1 MVLENIQGKINKE
14 DKIGLVGANG
24 IGKSTLAKIIA
35 RKENYDRGEIKYSP
49 AQIKVLYV
57 EQYPVFEQNVSV
69 YNEILQ
75 VTAKNSH
82 LTQKEAPIVVKK
94 LLKQVGLEEEKWQQK
109 AINLSG
115 GEKTKLSLAKAM
127 VSDFDFLIL
136 DEPTNHLDLESYNW
150 LEEYVL
156 KLSKPMLIISHDRYF
171 LDKVANKIWEL
182 TSKGL
187 KEYEGNYS
195 IYQREKEAQEKHLAK
210 EYEKQQAKIQQLE
223 EVIDERKGWYKKA
236 HKDAGQND
244 FYRSKAKKH
253 ASVLKAKKREL
264 ERLKNNKVEKPE
276 RSPSPAFEVINK
288 AIRDKKLP
296 TFLIQ
301 GYNLT
306 KSYGQKVIFNNIS
319 FNIKRGD
326 KIALLGKNGVGK
338 TTLLKIICGL
348 EEDFQGRVTIN
359 PGVKLG
365 YFAQELDNLQ
375 GELSILENVL
385 STETTRNEARLL
397 LASLLFRGDSV
408 FKKVSQLSMG
418 ERGRV
423 AFAKL
428 ILSGANLLIL
438 DELTNYM
445 DIESQEK
452 IESVLEEFTGTVFF
466 VSHDRYFIKKLAN
479 KIFVL
484 EKRELICYEG
494 DYEYYLDKCQKQNL
508 NQEIGEDLG
517 DITDNINR
525 LECELAFLSG
535 RLNEILDEEE
545 KAELDRKFF
554 LAAKKLKEYRRLL
567 GK

>member
-1 MVLENIQGKINKE
+1 
-14 DKIGLVGANG
+14 
-24 IGKSTLAKIIA
+24 
-35 RKENYDRGEIKYSP
+35 
-49 AQIKVLYV
+49 
-57 EQYPVFEQNVSV
+57 
-69 YNEILQ
+69 
-75 VTAKNSH
+75 
-82 LTQKEAPIVVKK
+82 
-94 LLKQVGLEEEKWQQK
+94 
-109 AINLSG
+109 
-115 GEKTKLSLAKAM
+115 
-127 VSDFDFLIL
+127 
-136 DEPTNHLDLESYNW
+136 
-150 LEEYVL
+150 
-156 KLSKPMLIISHDRYF
+156 MLIISHDRYF

-418 ERGRV
+418 EKGRV

-494 DYEYYLDKCQKQNL
+494 NYEYYLDKCKKQNL

-545 KAELDRKFF
+545 KEELDRKFF